1 MTSLVL
7 IRRIRARPTTVFEAM
22 TSAEGIVHWWGPD
35 DGPVLHAETDV
46 RVGGRFSVRFRKL
59 DGSEHESRGEYLEL
73 VESRRIVMSWQWTTG
88 GPPEEAGVVSR
99 VEIDLKPIEIG
110 TELTF
115 THALLTTEE
124 SRDSH
129 KNGWA
134 GALEKLARQLGASRA
149 ANVV

>member
-59 DGSEHESRGEYLEL
+59 DGSEHESSGEYLEL

-88 GPPEEAGVVSR
+88 GR
-99 VEIDLKPIEIG
+99 RRKP
-110 TELTF
+110 
-115 THALLTTEE
+115 
-124 SRDSH
+124 
-129 KNGWA
+129 
-134 GALEKLARQLGASRA
+134 ASCPA
-149 ANVV
+149 SKSI